1 MSTIAELEAA
11 VRVEEEAVER
21 AYVAANPVSI
31 AMYTGSLRRASEALT
46 AALVAEQIAGDNPCT
61 ECDCGVCP

>member
-1 MSTIAELEAA
+1 MPTIAELEAA

-31 AMYTGSLRRASEALT
+31 AMYTASLRRASEALT
-46 AALVAEQIAGDNPCT
+46 AALVAEQIAADPMT